1 MESFKAMLE
10 DEWYMTGGQDNNS
23 LMDELAYTSSFVSAP
38 ETSSAFSLD
47 PSRVQSFMS
56 FVPRKKTLPNTSMS
70 SLLDAGAG
78 ASSTSN
84 FDGNVGLM
92 GSPSLPPPVNF
103 GIGGATVSGFNA
115 PSLLFN
121 PSGIQLLGSSMP
133 SSTPVGSLS
142 PCLQFAGNDYNGMLV
157 NGGVVDNGL
166 SGLLVRG
173 GHDPGSS
180 LLGNRSKAERG
191 QATLFQKRAM
201 ARHSSPAPLLP
212 DEESP
217 NTRALPKSPKG
228 DGVRVQ
234 ISNPEEEGEEQ
245 LAGEDNMD
253 DESGGGGSG
262 LLYETDDAK
271 PEQAMSGQDGP
282 APGPGPPADKG
293 KKKGLPAKNLM
304 AERRRRKKL
313 NDRLYM
319 LRSVVPKISK
329 MDRASILGDAIEYL
343 KELLQRINDLH
354 TELEGTSERPLSA
367 TVLPLPLNLPV
378 PSAFHYPLTP
388 STPPLIPCRI
398 KEECPP
404 ISLPAHSEASDS
416 QPARVEV
423 KTRDG
428 RSLNIHM
435 FCARRPGLLLST
447 MRALDELGLD
457 VQQAVISCFNGFALD
472 VFRAEQSRGGG
483 DIALEEIKAVLLHT
497 ANSHQITM

>member
-10 DEWYMTGGQDNNS
+10 DEWYIPGGQDSNS
-23 LMDELAYTSSFVSAP
+23 LMDELAYSSSFVSAP
-38 ETSSAFSLD
+38 ETSSVFGLD
-47 PSRVQSFMS
+47 PSRLQSFMS
-56 FVPRKKTLPNTSMS
+56 FVPKKKTLPSTSMS

-92 GSPSLPPPVNF
+92 GTPSLPPPVNF
-103 GIGGATVSGFNA
+103 GIGGAMVSGFNA

-121 PSGIQLLGSSMP
+121 PSGIQLLGSSIP
-133 SSTPVGSLS
+133 SSTQVGSLS
-142 PCLQFAGNDYNGMLV
+142 PRLQFAGNDYNGLLV
-157 NGGVVDNGL
+157 NGGGVDSGL

-173 GHDPGSS
+173 GLDPRSPS
-180 LLGNRSKAERG
+180 LGNRSKAERG
-191 QATLFQKRAM
+191 QATLFQKRAT
-201 ARHSSPAPLLP
+201 ARHSSPVPLA

-217 NTRALPKSPKG
+217 NTMALRKSPKG

-234 ISNPEEEGEEQ
+234 SSNPEEEGEEP
-245 LAGEDNMD
+245 LGGEDNLD

-282 APGPGPPADKG
+282 AAGPGPPADKG

-354 TELEGTSERPLSA
+354 TELEGTSDRPLSA
-367 TVLPLPLNLPV
+367 TALPLPLNLPV
-378 PSAFHYPLTP
+378 PSPFHYPLTP

-423 KTRDG
+423 KTKDG

-435 FCARRPGLLLST
+435 FCAKRPGLLLST

>member
-10 DEWYMTGGQDNNS
+10 DEWYIPGGQDSNS
-23 LMDELAYTSSFVSAP
+23 LMDELAYSSSFVSAP
-38 ETSSAFSLD
+38 ETSSVFGLD
-47 PSRVQSFMS
+47 PSRLQSFMS
-56 FVPRKKTLPNTSMS
+56 FVPKKKTLPSTSMS

-92 GSPSLPPPVNF
+92 GTPSLPPPVNF
-103 GIGGATVSGFNA
+103 GIGGAMVSGFNA

-121 PSGIQLLGSSMP
+121 PSGIQLLGSSIP
-133 SSTPVGSLS
+133 SSTQVGSLS
-142 PCLQFAGNDYNGMLV
+142 PRLQFAGNDYNGLLV
-157 NGGVVDNGL
+157 NGGGVDSGL

-173 GHDPGSS
+173 GLDPRSPS
-180 LLGNRSKAERG
+180 LGNRSKAERG
-191 QATLFQKRAM
+191 QATLFQKRAT
-201 ARHSSPAPLLP
+201 ARHSSPVPLA

-217 NTRALPKSPKG
+217 NTMALRKSPKR

-234 ISNPEEEGEEQ
+234 SSNPEEEGEEP
-245 LAGEDNMD
+245 LGGEDNLD

-282 APGPGPPADKG
+282 AAGPGPPADKG

-354 TELEGTSERPLSA
+354 TELEGTSDRPLSA
-367 TVLPLPLNLPV
+367 TALPLPLNLPV
-378 PSAFHYPLTP
+378 PSPFHYPLTP

-423 KTRDG
+423 KTKDG

>member
-10 DEWYMTGGQDNNS
+10 DEWYIPGGQDSNS
-23 LMDELAYTSSFVSAP
+23 LMDELAYSSSFVSAP
-38 ETSSAFSLD
+38 ETSSVFGLD
-47 PSRVQSFMS
+47 PSRLQSFMS
-56 FVPRKKTLPNTSMS
+56 FVPKKKTLPSTSMS

-92 GSPSLPPPVNF
+92 GTPSLPPPVNF
-103 GIGGATVSGFNA
+103 GIGGAMVSGFNA

-121 PSGIQLLGSSMP
+121 PSGIQLLGSSIP
-133 SSTPVGSLS
+133 SSTQVGSLS
-142 PCLQFAGNDYNGMLV
+142 PRLQFAGNDYNGLLV
-157 NGGVVDNGL
+157 NGGGVDSGL

-173 GHDPGSS
+173 GLDPRSPS
-180 LLGNRSKAERG
+180 LGNRSKAERG
-191 QATLFQKRAM
+191 QATLFQKRAT
-201 ARHSSPAPLLP
+201 ARHSSPVPLA

-217 NTRALPKSPKG
+217 NTMALRKSPKG

-234 ISNPEEEGEEQ
+234 SSNPEEEGEEP
-245 LAGEDNMD
+245 LGGEDNLD

-282 APGPGPPADKG
+282 AAGPGPPADKE

-354 TELEGTSERPLSA
+354 TELEGTSDRPLSA
-367 TVLPLPLNLPV
+367 TALPLPLNLPV
-378 PSAFHYPLTP
+378 PSPFHYPLTP

-423 KTRDG
+423 KTKDG

>member
-10 DEWYMTGGQDNNS
+10 DEWYIPGGQDSNS
-23 LMDELAYTSSFVSAP
+23 LMDELAYSSSFVSAP
-38 ETSSAFSLD
+38 ETSSVFGLD
-47 PSRVQSFMS
+47 PSRLQSFMS
-56 FVPRKKTLPNTSMS
+56 FVPKKKTLPSTSMS

-84 FDGNVGLM
+84 FDGNVGLI
-92 GSPSLPPPVNF
+92 GTPSLPPPVNF
-103 GIGGATVSGFNA
+103 GIGGAMVSGFNA

-121 PSGIQLLGSSMP
+121 PSGIQLLGSSIP
-133 SSTPVGSLS
+133 SSTQVGSLS
-142 PCLQFAGNDYNGMLV
+142 PRLQFAGNDYNGLLV
-157 NGGVVDNGL
+157 NGGGVDSGL

-173 GHDPGSS
+173 GLDPRSPS
-180 LLGNRSKAERG
+180 LGNRSKAERG
-191 QATLFQKRAM
+191 QATLFQKRAT
-201 ARHSSPAPLLP
+201 ARHSSPVPLA

-217 NTRALPKSPKG
+217 NTMALRKSPKG

-234 ISNPEEEGEEQ
+234 SSNPEEEGEEP
-245 LAGEDNMD
+245 LGGEDNLD

-282 APGPGPPADKG
+282 AAGPGPPADKG

-354 TELEGTSERPLSA
+354 TELEGTSDRPLSA
-367 TVLPLPLNLPV
+367 TALPLPLNLPV
-378 PSAFHYPLTP
+378 PSPFHYPLTP

-423 KTRDG
+423 KTKDG

>member
-10 DEWYMTGGQDNNS
+10 DEWYIPGGQDSNS
-23 LMDELAYTSSFVSAP
+23 LMDELAYSSPFVSAP
-38 ETSSAFSLD
+38 ETSSVFGLD
-47 PSRVQSFMS
+47 PSRLQSFMS
-56 FVPRKKTLPNTSMS
+56 FVPKKKTLPSTSMS

-92 GSPSLPPPVNF
+92 GTPSLPPPVNF
-103 GIGGATVSGFNA
+103 GIGGAMVSGFNA

-121 PSGIQLLGSSMP
+121 PSGIQLLGSSIP
-133 SSTPVGSLS
+133 SSTQVGSLS
-142 PCLQFAGNDYNGMLV
+142 PRLQFAGNDYNGLLV
-157 NGGVVDNGL
+157 NGGGVDSGL

-173 GHDPGSS
+173 GLDPRSPS
-180 LLGNRSKAERG
+180 LGNRSKAERG
-191 QATLFQKRAM
+191 QATLFQKRAT
-201 ARHSSPAPLLP
+201 ARHSSPVPLA

-217 NTRALPKSPKG
+217 NTMALRKSPKG

-234 ISNPEEEGEEQ
+234 SSNPEEEGEEP
-245 LAGEDNMD
+245 LGGEDNLD

-282 APGPGPPADKG
+282 AAGPGPPADKG

-354 TELEGTSERPLSA
+354 TELEGTSDRPLSA
-367 TVLPLPLNLPV
+367 TALPLPLNLPV
-378 PSAFHYPLTP
+378 PSPFHYPLTP

-423 KTRDG
+423 KTKDG

>member
-10 DEWYMTGGQDNNS
+10 DEWYIPGGQDSNS
-23 LMDELAYTSSFVSAP
+23 LMDELAYSSSFVSAP
-38 ETSSAFSLD
+38 ETSSVFGLD
-47 PSRVQSFMS
+47 PSRLQSFMS
-56 FVPRKKTLPNTSMS
+56 FVPKKKTLPSTSMS

-92 GSPSLPPPVNF
+92 GTPSLPPPVNF
-103 GIGGATVSGFNA
+103 GIGGAMVSGFNA

-121 PSGIQLLGSSMP
+121 PSGIQLLGSSIP
-133 SSTPVGSLS
+133 SSTQVGSLS
-142 PCLQFAGNDYNGMLV
+142 PRLQFAGNDYNGLLV
-157 NGGVVDNGL
+157 NGGGVDSGL

-173 GHDPGSS
+173 GLDPRSPS
-180 LLGNRSKAERG
+180 LGNRSKAERG
-191 QATLFQKRAM
+191 QATLFQKRAT
-201 ARHSSPAPLLP
+201 ARHSSPVPLA

-217 NTRALPKSPKG
+217 NTMALRKSPKG
-228 DGVRVQ
+228 DGVPVQ
-234 ISNPEEEGEEQ
+234 SSNPEEEGEEP
-245 LAGEDNMD
+245 LGGEDNLD

-282 APGPGPPADKG
+282 AAGPGPPADKG

-354 TELEGTSERPLSA
+354 TELEGTSDRPLSA
-367 TVLPLPLNLPV
+367 TALPLPLNLPV
-378 PSAFHYPLTP
+378 PSPFHYPLTP

-423 KTRDG
+423 KTKDG